1 MSIRSLP
8 QYRHAPLLTLISVCL
23 MSQSLSTDTYVPA
36 LPALIKQFGVSASVV
51 QLTLSM
57 FVAGFGI
64 AQFAVGPLS
73 DRFGRRPVLLY
84 GLLLYLAGS
93 AMCAFAPSI
102 WILIPARFVQA
113 VGSCSAFIIGR
124 AIIRDA
130 YTPDDGMRAM
140 VRASSWLSM
149 APILGPII
157 GSHLETWFGWRAIFG
172 LHFTIAVGMFAAIF
186 FCLPETNENKNPN
199 ATNIRGLIASYRFV
213 LGQRVFWAYALI
225 GALSF
230 GSIFTFISGAS
241 IVLIRILGIPVTWF
255 GYCFAIGTC
264 GYLLGTMLCQ
274 RLLRRFNEGTAFRI
288 GTTSTLAAGL
298 LYVGAVVSGH
308 FHWTVVVVAMF
319 FTFGAHGLNSPV
331 SQAGA
336 VRPFPKHAGT
346 AAGLSGALY
355 MIAAAIISTITGA
368 TYNGSLYPLAFTSL
382 GCGII
387 IFICAR
393 VFPELKKQ
401 KNGN

>member
-1 MSIRSLP
+1 MSIKSLP

-36 LPALIKQFGVSASVV
+36 LPALIRQFGVSASVV

-93 AMCAFAPSI
+93 AMCAFSPSI
-102 WILIPARFVQA
+102 WILIAARFVQA

-130 YTPDDGMRAM
+130 YMPDDGMRAM
-140 VRASSWLSM
+140 VRASSWLSL
-149 APILGPII
+149 APILGPIV
-157 GSHLETWFGWRAIFG
+157 GSHLDAWFGWRAIFG
-172 LHFTIAVGMFAAIF
+172 LHFSFAACMFAAIF
-186 FCLPETNENKNPN
+186 FCLPETNENKTPE
-199 ATNIRGLIASYRFV
+199 ATNLSGLIESYRFV
-213 LGQRVFWAYALI
+213 LSQRIFWAYALI

-255 GYCFAIGTC
+255 GYCFAFGTL

-274 RLLRRFNEGTAFRI
+274 RLLRRFNEGVAFRI
-288 GTTSTLAAGL
+288 GTSLTLAAGL
-298 LYVGAVVSGH
+298 LYVGALVSGF
-308 FHWTVVVVAMF
+308 FHWTVIVFAMF
-319 FTFGAHGLNSPV
+319 LTFGAHGLNSPV

-346 AAGLSGALY
+346 AAGLSGAMY
-355 MIAAAIISTITGA
+355 MIIAAIISTITGA
-368 TYNGSLYPLAFTSL
+368 TYNGTLYPLAFVSL
-382 GCGII
+382 CCGII

-393 VFPELKKQ
+393 VFPELRKQ
-401 KNGN
+401 KA